1 MSVLM
6 SDIFIVH
13 LGVDDVDAD
22 EDVRFIV
29 AALSSSSNSRILA
42 GASVSRLILD
52 PIRILDF
59 PAWLVNAISCQFQV
73 DGLLLFLM

>member
-29 AALSSSSNSRILA
+29 AALSSSSSSRILA

-52 PIRILDF
+52 QIPILELA
-59 PAWLVNAISCQFQV
+59 AWLVNAISCQFQV